1 MNLLTLS
8 LAYLRA
14 RSLNAALNVL
24 LLGLGVGTI
33 VVLLLFSRQL
43 EQRLERDARGIDLV
57 VGAKGSPLQLILS
70 SVYHVDIP
78 TGNIPLQDA
87 EKLKANPLIKAT
99 VPLALGDSFE
109 GYRIVGTNHDY
120 VSLYEGKTAAG
131 RLWEKPFEAVLGSEV
146 VARTKLQ
153 VGGTFVGSHGIV
165 EAGEKHEHS
174 PYTIVGLLA
183 PTGSVLDRLVLTSV
197 ESVWEVHGQG
207 HHDDDE
213 EHADDENGKH
223 AADPGHAKEQ
233 HLQPEEVTAVLV
245 QYRSPMAAAQ
255 LPRQINSQTALQAAS
270 PAFES
275 ARLLDIVG
283 VGVETI
289 QAFALILILCA
300 GLSVFIA
307 LYNALRERSYDLAVM
322 RSLGAS
328 RGKLLTAV
336 LIEGL
341 ILAALGAALG
351 LILGHLM
358 TEVLGAWLPASQR
371 IHITGRTFVPGELL
385 LTVLALAVGLVS
397 ALLPAVLAYRTDISR
412 VLAQR

>member
-109 GYRIVGTNHDY
+109 GFRIVGTKHDY
-120 VSLYEGKTAAG
+120 VSLYEGRVVTG

-146 VARTKLQ
+146 VARTQLKLGEQ
-153 VGGTFVGSHGIV
+153 FVGSHGLV

-174 PYTIVGLLA
+174 PYTIVGMLA

-207 HHDDDE
+207 HNEDE
-213 EHADDENGKH
+213 PDEHEVDANG
-223 AADPGHAKEQ
+223 GRAKEQ

-245 QYRSPMAAAQ
+245 QYRSPMAAAI
-255 LPRQINSQTALQAAS
+255 LPRQFNSQTALQAAS

-283 VGVETI
+283 VGVDTI

-328 RGKLLTAV
+328 RAKLLTAV
-336 LIEGL
+336 LVEGL

-371 IHITGRTFVPGELL
+371 IHITGRTFVPGELML
-385 LTVLALAVGLVS
+385 ILLALTVGLVS

>member
-1 MNLLTLS
+1 VNLLSLS
-8 LAYLRA
+8 AAYLRA
-14 RSLNAALNVL
+14 RALNAALNVL

-33 VVLLLFSRQL
+33 VVLLLFSHQL

-87 EKLKANPLIKAT
+87 EKLKTNPLIKST
-99 VPLALGDSFE
+99 IPLALGDSFE
-109 GYRIVGTNHDY
+109 GFRIVGTDHDY
-120 VSLYEGKTAAG
+120 VALYEGQTAAG
-131 RLWEKPFEAVLGSEV
+131 RLWQKPFEAVLGSEV
-146 VARTKLQ
+146 VARTKLK
-153 VGGTFVGSHGIV
+153 VGDTFVGSHGIV

-183 PTGSVLDRLVLTSV
+183 PTGTVLDRLVLTSV

-207 HHDDDE
+207 HHEDE
-213 EHADDENGKH
+213 DKDEDEH
-223 AADPGHAKEQ
+223 PGEAHAKEQ
-233 HLQPEEVTAVLV
+233 HVQPQEVTAVLV
-245 QYRSPMAAAQ
+245 QYSSPMAAAL
-255 LPRQINSQTALQAAS
+255 LPRQINGQTALQAAS

-283 VGVETI
+283 VGVETV

-300 GLSVFIA
+300 ALSVFIA

-328 RGKLLTAV
+328 RGKLLAAM

-358 TEVLGAWLPASQR
+358 TEVLGASLSASQR
-371 IHITGRTFVPGELL
+371 MHITGRTFVPGELL
-385 LTVLALAVGLVS
+385 LILLALVVGLVS

-412 VLAQR
+412 TLAQR

>member
-1 MNLLTLS
+1 VNLLSLS
-8 LAYLRA
+8 AAYLRA
-14 RSLNAALNVL
+14 RALNAALNVL

-33 VVLLLFSRQL
+33 VVLLLFSHQL

-78 TGNIPLQDA
+78 TGNIPLEEA
-87 EKLKANPLIKAT
+87 EKLKTNALIKAT

-109 GYRIVGTNHDY
+109 GFRIVGTDHDY
-120 VSLYEGKTAAG
+120 VALYEGQTAAG
-131 RLWEKPFEAVLGSEV
+131 RLWQKPFEAVLGSEV
-146 VARTKLQ
+146 VARTKLK
-153 VGGTFVGSHGIV
+153 VGDTFVGSHGIV

-183 PTGSVLDRLVLTSV
+183 PTGTVLDRLVLTSV

-207 HHDDDE
+207 HHEDE
-213 EHADDENGKH
+213 DKDEDEHAGE
-223 AADPGHAKEQ
+223 AHAKEQ
-233 HLQPEEVTAVLV
+233 HVQPQEVTAVLV
-245 QYRSPMAAAQ
+245 QYSSPMAAAL

-283 VGVETI
+283 VGVETV

-300 GLSVFIA
+300 ALSVFIA

-322 RSLGAS
+322 RCLGAS
-328 RGKLLTAV
+328 RGKLLAAM

-358 TEVLGAWLPASQR
+358 TEVLGASLSASQR
-371 IHITGRTFVPGELL
+371 MHITGRTFVPGELL
-385 LTVLALAVGLVS
+385 LILLALVVGLVS

-412 VLAQR
+412 TLAQR